1 MDWYNIYWELP
12 DDNQW
17 GVMGKVINRLGRKLI
32 RKRMNVTLP
41 EYYKSHPVQIGINT
55 AEKKRKLVCSLTSFP
70 ARIDEIW
77 ISIETIFRQTYKA
90 DEIILWL
97 SKNQFAGQ
105 ALPQSIL
112 NCQEK
117 GLTIRWVD
125 GDLRSHKKYFYVLQE
140 YKNKNVDVVLLD
152 DDLYYPDRL
161 LENLVSMAHRHPHSI
176 CATRVHKMTYNGEGL
191 LNPYRQWIH
200 NYNPKQEMCSGDLFF
215 TSGAGT
221 LIPSGIMPAD
231 TFNDEVFK
239 QICFH
244 ADDVWLNMH
253 AQKAGISIYTNNKY
267 NKDEISIGHSQD
279 VKLVNEN
286 VLSGGNDKQI
296 QAVMEYLN
304 NNLGGGKKHIV
315 LLLPREERRA
325 VA

>member
-1 MDWYNIYWELP
+1 MDKWYNFYWNIV
-12 DDNQW
+12 DDNSF
-17 GVMGKVINRLGRKLI
+17 GVVGKSFNRFVRKFVKKHLDNTVRSFYKNNPIENGLNSIDGR
-32 RKRMNVTLP
+32 
-41 EYYKSHPVQIGINT
+41 S
-55 AEKKRKLVCSLTSFP
+55 RKLVCSLTSFP

-77 ISIETIFRQTYKA
+77 ISVETIFRQTYKA

-97 SKNQFAGQ
+97 SKDQFQGRE
-105 ALPQSIL
+105 LPQSIQ

-140 YKNKNVDVVLLD
+140 YKNKDVDVVLLD

-176 CATRVHKMTYNGEGL
+176 CATRVHKMTYNGEGQL
-191 LNPYRQWIH
+191 KPYRQWIH
-200 NYNPKQEMCSGDLFF
+200 NYNPKQEICSDEFFF

-221 LIPSGIMPAD
+221 LIPAGIMPAD

-244 ADDVWLNMH
+244 ADDVWLNMQ
-253 AQKAGISIYTNNKY
+253 AKKVGLDIYTNNQY
-267 NKDEISIGHSQD
+267 NKDEISIGHSQN

-296 QAVMEYLN
+296 EAVMEYFN
-304 NNLGGGKKHIV
+304 SNSGGVKVHI
-315 LLLPREERRA
+315 LLSYNERRA

>member
-1 MDWYNIYWELP
+1 MDWCNIYWKLP

-17 GVMGKVINRLGRKLI
+17 GVVGKAINRLGRRLV
-32 RKRMNVTLP
+32 RKRMNVDLP
-41 EYYKSHPVQIGINT
+41 EYFKTHPVQIGINT
-55 AEKKRKLVCSLTSFP
+55 AEKRERELVCSLTSFP

-90 DEIILWL
+90 DEIVLWL

-176 CATRVHKMTYNGEGL
+176 CATRLHKMTYDGEG
-191 LNPYRQWIH
+191 Q
-200 NYNPKQEMCSGDLFF
+200 
-215 TSGAGT
+215 
-221 LIPSGIMPAD
+221 
-231 TFNDEVFK
+231 
-239 QICFH
+239 
-244 ADDVWLNMH
+244 
-253 AQKAGISIYTNNKY
+253 
-267 NKDEISIGHSQD
+267 
-279 VKLVNEN
+279 
-286 VLSGGNDKQI
+286 
-296 QAVMEYLN
+296 
-304 NNLGGGKKHIV
+304 
-315 LLLPREERRA
+315 
-325 VA
+325 

>member
-1 MDWYNIYWELP
+1 MDWYKIYWKLP

-17 GVMGKVINRLGRKLI
+17 GLVGKAINRLGRRFI
-32 RKRMNVTLP
+32 RNRMNANLSA
-41 EYYKSHPVQIGINT
+41 YYESHPILVGINS
-55 AEKKRKLVCSLTSFP
+55 AEQRERKLVCSLTSFP

-77 ISIETIFRQTYKA
+77 ICIETIFRQTYKA

-97 SKNQFAGQ
+97 SKDQFAGRE
-105 ALPQSIL
+105 LPPSIL

-140 YKNKNVDVVLLD
+140 YKDKDVDVVLLD

-161 LENLVSMAHRHPHSI
+161 LENLVCMSHRHPHSI
-176 CATRVHKMTYNGEGL
+176 CATRVHKMTYDREGEL
-191 LNPYRQWIH
+191 KPYRQWIH
-200 NYNPKQEMCSGDLFF
+200 NYNPKQEICSDEFFF

-221 LIPSGIMPAD
+221 LIPEGLMPAD

-244 ADDVWLNMH
+244 ADDVWLNMQ
-253 AQKAGISIYTNNKY
+253 AKKVGLDIYTNNQY
-267 NKDEISIGHSQD
+267 NKDEISIGHSQN

-296 QAVMEYLN
+296 EEVYKYLK
-304 NNLGGGKKHIV
+304 LV
-315 LLLPREERRA
+315 
-325 VA
+325 

>member
-1 MDWYNIYWELP
+1 MDKWYNFYWNIV
-12 DDNQW
+12 DDNRF
-17 GVMGKVINRLGRKLI
+17 GVVGKGFNRFVRKFVKKHLDNTVRSFYKNNPIENGLNSIDGRS
-32 RKRMNVTLP
+32 RN
-41 EYYKSHPVQIGINT
+41 
-55 AEKKRKLVCSLTSFP
+55 LVCSLTSFP

-77 ISIETIFRQTYKA
+77 ISVETIFRQTYKA

-97 SKNQFAGQ
+97 SKDQFAGQ

-140 YKNKNVDVVLLD
+140 YKGKDVDVVLLD

-161 LENLVSMAHRHPHSI
+161 LENLIGMAHRHPHSI
-176 CATRVHKMTYNGEGL
+176 CATRVHKMTYNGEGQL
-191 LNPYRQWIH
+191 KPYRQWIH
-200 NYNPKQEMCSGDLFF
+200 NFNPKQEMCSGDLFF

-253 AQKAGISIYTNNKY
+253 AQKAGISIYTNNAY

-304 NNLGGGKKHIV
+304 SNRGGM
-315 LLLPREERRA
+315 LR
-325 VA
+325 

>member
-1 MDWYNIYWELP
+1 MLP
-12 DDNQW
+12 A
-17 GVMGKVINRLGRKLI
+17 
-32 RKRMNVTLP
+32 
-41 EYYKSHPVQIGINT
+41 YYKSHPVRTGINT
-55 AEKKRKLVCSLTSFP
+55 TERRDRKVVCSLTSFP

-97 SKNQFAGQ
+97 SKDQFAGQ
-105 ALPQSIL
+105 ELPLSIL

-140 YKNKNVDVVLLD
+140 YNDKDVDVVSLD

-161 LENLVSMAHRHPHSI
+161 LENLVCMAHRHPHSI
-176 CATRVHKMTYNGEGL
+176 CATRVHKMTYDREGQL
-191 LNPYRQWIH
+191 KPYRQWIH
-200 NYNPKQEMCSGDLFF
+200 NYNPKQEMCSDELFF

-221 LIPSGIMPAD
+221 LIPSGVMPAD
-231 TFNDEVFK
+231 TFNAEVFK
-239 QICFH
+239 RICFH
-244 ADDVWLNMH
+244 ADDVWLNMQ
-253 AQKAGISIYTNNKY
+253 AKKAGIDIYTNNKY

-296 QAVMEYLN
+296 EAVVKYLK
-304 NNLGGGKKHIV
+304 L
-315 LLLPREERRA
+315 
-325 VA
+325 

>member
-1 MDWYNIYWELP
+1 MDKWYNFYWNIV
-12 DDNQW
+12 DDNSF
-17 GVMGKVINRLGRKLI
+17 GVLGKSFNRFVRKFVKKHLDNTVRSFYKNNPIENGLNSIDGR
-32 RKRMNVTLP
+32 
-41 EYYKSHPVQIGINT
+41 S
-55 AEKKRKLVCSLTSFP
+55 RKLVCSLTSFP

-77 ISIETIFRQTYKA
+77 ISVETIFRQTYKA

-97 SKNQFAGQ
+97 SKDQFAGRE
-105 ALPQSIL
+105 LPPSIL

-140 YKNKNVDVVLLD
+140 YKDKDVDVVLLD

-161 LENLVSMAHRHPHSI
+161 LENLVCMAHRHPHSI
-176 CATRVHKMTYNGEGL
+176 CATRVHKMTYNGEGQL
-191 LNPYRQWIH
+191 KPYRQWIH
-200 NYNPKQEMCSGDLFF
+200 NYNPKQEMCSDEFFF

-221 LIPSGIMPAD
+221 LIPAGIMPAD

-244 ADDVWLNMH
+244 ADDVWLNMQ
-253 AQKAGISIYTNNKY
+253 AKKVGLDIYTNNQY
-267 NKDEISIGHSQD
+267 NKDEISIGHSQN

-296 QAVMEYLN
+296 EAVIKYFN
-304 NNLGGGKKHIV
+304 I
-315 LLLPREERRA
+315 R
-325 VA
+325 

>member
-1 MDWYNIYWELP
+1 MDKWYNFYWNIV
-12 DDNQW
+12 DDNSF
-17 GVMGKVINRLGRKLI
+17 GVVGKSFNRFVRKFVKKHLDNTMYSLYKNNPIENGLNRADGR
-32 RKRMNVTLP
+32 
-41 EYYKSHPVQIGINT
+41 S
-55 AEKKRKLVCSLTSFP
+55 RKLVCSLTSFP

-97 SKNQFAGQ
+97 SKNQFVGQ

-176 CATRVHKMTYNGEGL
+176 CATRVHKMTYNGEGQL
-191 LNPYRQWIH
+191 KPYRQWIH

-253 AQKAGISIYTNNKY
+253 AQKAGISIYTNNTY

-304 NNLGGGKKHIV
+304 NNLGRLSENYSHIG
-315 LLLPREERRA
+315 
-325 VA
+325 

>member
-1 MDWYNIYWELP
+1 MDKWYNFYWNIV
-12 DDNQW
+12 DDNSF
-17 GVMGKVINRLGRKLI
+17 GVVGKSFNRFVRKFVKKHLDNTMYSLYKNNPIENGLNRADGRS
-32 RKRMNVTLP
+32 R
-41 EYYKSHPVQIGINT
+41 E
-55 AEKKRKLVCSLTSFP
+55 LVCSLTSFP

-77 ISIETIFRQTYKA
+77 ISIETILRQTYKA
-90 DEIILWL
+90 DEIVLWL

-176 CATRVHKMTYNGEGL
+176 CATRVHKMTYDGEGQL
-191 LNPYRQWIH
+191 KPYRQWIH
-200 NYNPKQEMCSGDLFF
+200 NYNPKQEMCSDDLFF

-253 AQKAGISIYTNNKY
+253 AQKAGISIYTNNTY

-296 QAVMEYLN
+296 EAVIKYLN
-304 NNLGGGKKHIV
+304 IK
-315 LLLPREERRA
+315 
-325 VA
+325 

>member
-1 MDWYNIYWELP
+1 MDKWYNFYWNIV
-12 DDNQW
+12 DDNSF
-17 GVMGKVINRLGRKLI
+17 GVVGKSFNRFVRKFVKKHLDNTVRSFYKNNPIENGLNSIDGR
-32 RKRMNVTLP
+32 
-41 EYYKSHPVQIGINT
+41 S
-55 AEKKRKLVCSLTSFP
+55 RKLVCSLTSFP

-90 DEIILWL
+90 DEIVLWL

-176 CATRVHKMTYNGEGL
+176 CATRVHKMTYDGEGQL
-191 LNPYRQWIH
+191 KPYRQWIH

-215 TSGAGT
+215 SSGAGT
-221 LIPSGIMPAD
+221 LIPAGIMHAD

-239 QICFH
+239 QSCCH
-244 ADDVWLNMH
+244 ADDVWLNMQ
-253 AQKAGISIYTNNKY
+253 AKKVGLDIYTNNQY
-267 NKDEISIGHSQD
+267 NKDEISIGHSQN

-296 QAVMEYLN
+296 EAVIKYLN
-304 NNLGGGKKHIV
+304 IK
-315 LLLPREERRA
+315 
-325 VA
+325 

>member
-1 MDWYNIYWELP
+1 MDKWYDFYWKIV
-12 DDNQW
+12 DDTRF
-17 GVMGKVINRLGRKLI
+17 GIFGKGFNRFVRKFVKKHLDD
-32 RKRMNVTLP
+32 TL
-41 EYYKSHPVQIGINT
+41 YSCYKNNPIGYGLNS
-55 AEKKRKLVCSLTSFP
+55 ADERSRKLVCSLTSFP
-70 ARIDEIW
+70 ARIEEIW
-77 ISIETIFRQTYKA
+77 ISIETLFRQTYKA

-140 YKNKNVDVVLLD
+140 YKGKDVNVVLLD
-152 DDLYYPDRL
+152 DDLYYPERL
-161 LENLVSMAHRHPHSI
+161 LENLVCMARRHPHSI
-176 CATRVHKMTYNGEGL
+176 CATRVHKMTYDREGQL
-191 LNPYRQWIH
+191 KPYRQWIH
-200 NYNPKQEMCSGDLFF
+200 NYNPKQEICSGDFFF

-221 LIPSGIMPAD
+221 LIPVGIMPAD

-239 QICFH
+239 RICFH
-244 ADDVWLNMH
+244 ADDVWLNMQ
-253 AQKAGISIYTNNKY
+253 AKNAGIDIFTNNKY
-267 NKDEISIGHSQD
+267 NKDEISIGHSQN

-296 QAVMEYLN
+296 EAVIKYL
-304 NNLGGGKKHIV
+304 KIK
-315 LLLPREERRA
+315 
-325 VA
+325 

>member
-1 MDWYNIYWELP
+1 MNWYDIYWKLP

-17 GVMGKVINRLGRKLI
+17 GVVGKAINRLGRRLI
-32 RKRMNVTLP
+32 LKRMNVALP
-41 EYYKSHPVQIGINT
+41 AYYKNHPVRIGINT
-55 AEKKRKLVCSLTSFP
+55 EENRARKLVCSLTSFP

-97 SKNQFAGQ
+97 SKDQFAEQ

-140 YKNKNVDVVLLD
+140 CKGKDVDVVLLD

-161 LENLVSMAHRHPHSI
+161 LENLVCMARRHPHAI
-176 CATRVHKMTYNGEGL
+176 CATRVHKMTYDSEGQL
-191 LNPYRQWIH
+191 KPYRQWIH
-200 NYNPKQEMCSGDLFF
+200 NYNPKQEICSDNLFF

-221 LIPSGIMPAD
+221 LIPAGIMPAD

-244 ADDVWLNMH
+244 ADDVWLNMQ
-253 AQKAGISIYTNNKY
+253 AKNAGIDIFTNNKY

-296 QAVMEYLN
+296 EAVMEYFN
-304 NNLGGGKKHIV
+304 SNSGGVKSI
-315 LLLPREERRA
+315 
-325 VA
+325 

>member
-1 MDWYNIYWELP
+1 MDWYNIYWKLP

-17 GVMGKVINRLGRKLI
+17 GVVGKAINRLGRRYI
-32 RKRMNVTLP
+32 RKRMNANLP
-41 EYYKSHPVQIGINT
+41 AYYESHPVRIGVNS
-55 AEKKRKLVCSLTSFP
+55 AEKRERKLICSLTSFP

-97 SKNQFAGQ
+97 SKDQFPGQ

-117 GLTIRWVD
+117 GLTIRRVD

-140 YKNKNVDVVLLD
+140 YKDKDVDVVLLD
-152 DDLYYPDRL
+152 DDLYYPARL
-161 LENLVSMAHRHPHSI
+161 LENLVCMAHRHPNSI
-176 CATRVHKMTYNGEGL
+176 CATRVHKMTYDGEEQL
-191 LNPYRQWIH
+191 KPYGQWIH
-200 NYNPKQEMCSGDLFF
+200 NYNPKQEMCSEDLFF

-221 LIPSGIMPAD
+221 LIPAGIMPAD

-244 ADDVWLNMH
+244 ADDVWLNMQ
-253 AQKAGISIYTNNKY
+253 AQKAGLDIYTNNTY

-296 QAVMEYLN
+296 EAVIKYFN
-304 NNLGGGKKHIV
+304 IK
-315 LLLPREERRA
+315 
-325 VA
+325 